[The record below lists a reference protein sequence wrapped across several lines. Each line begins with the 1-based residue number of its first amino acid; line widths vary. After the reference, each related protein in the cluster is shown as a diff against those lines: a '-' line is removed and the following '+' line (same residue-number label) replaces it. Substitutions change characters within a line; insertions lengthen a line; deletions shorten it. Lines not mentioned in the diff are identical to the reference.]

1 MEVVMM
7 EFKDWCGLP
16 NVHGVEDNTHIS
28 MSKPNIPSV
37 EDYSYYK
44 TRGYSI
50 VTFEKLWMLGG
61 GLLMSMLVYLEVLM
75 IL

>member
-1 MEVVMM
+1 
-7 EFKDWCGLP
+7 
-16 NVHGVEDNTHIS
+16 
-28 MSKPNIPSV
+28 MSKPNIPFV

-50 VTFEKLWMLGG
+50 VTLEKLWMLGG
-61 GLLMSMLVYLEVLM
+61 GLLVSMLVYLEVSM